1 MVSIVT
7 LSFFPSFASI
17 GDEIFPLVTMF
28 LSSGNGKNILN
39 MRMLTVVLV
48 IRFILVPGKVR

>member
-1 MVSIVT
+1 MFCILFNFQTRSSV
-7 LSFFPSFASI
+7 